1 MFECGSSPLKLKY
14 IEQSTVLCPTCLLA
28 AHWQPVQLWDRCQ
41 ESIRTQ
47 AGILP
52 STSSQ
57 LGVGWVGGIN
67 WGSRNALENV
77 RNMCFLKQTNTKK
90 TYIFIFFTTYFIF
103 IFEHQSC
110 DSPVWLLRFGNNK
123 AGQGSEVS
131 LPEMSVILSTGY
143 NPRFFFWRARLI
155 YSFIF
160 DLSWSFQCIV
170 SKNSCKRQITHFNL
184 AYCHIFNEQ
193 NRSRKKKNVY

>member
-52 STSSQ
+52 VTSSQ
-57 LGVGWVGGIN
+57 LGGGWVGGIN

-77 RNMCFLKQTNTKK
+77 RNMCFLKQTNKKKHIYLFFLQLILFLFLNTKAVIHQFDCWDLETTK
-90 TYIFIFFTTYFIF
+90 LDRDQKWVYLKCQLSFQLVIIPGFSFEELDLFI
-103 IFEHQSC
+103 HS
-110 DSPVWLLRFGNNK
+110 S
-123 AGQGSEVS
+123 
-131 LPEMSVILSTGY
+131 
-143 NPRFFFWRARLI
+143 LI
-155 YSFIF
+155 YHGHFSASFPKTVVK
-160 DLSWSFQCIV
+160 D
-170 SKNSCKRQITHFNL
+170 KNTL
-184 AYCHIFNEQ
+184 
-193 NRSRKKKNVY
+193 